1 MDGPSLSGRERR
13 TLARL
18 EESLAEDEQLA
29 ELLRVFEDPIPQPDR
44 RRRRVGIRAPDW
56 TAISKWTAVGLSGA
70 ALGLLVAAVLGGDLI
85 VASAAICVTVAA
97 LSVIGVFAYLRWWR
111 RDGAGAA
118 RVPHRAHPTHVHGWT
133 RAYHPRATDARDH
146 RAIDPDDPGR
156 ER

>member
-70 ALGLLVAAVLGGDLI
+70 ALGLLVAAVLGE
-85 VASAAICVTVAA
+85 T
-97 LSVIGVFAYLRWWR
+97 
-111 RDGAGAA
+111 
-118 RVPHRAHPTHVHGWT
+118 
-133 RAYHPRATDARDH
+133 
-146 RAIDPDDPGR
+146 
-156 ER
+156 